1 MATEQVHR
9 TLICSIVFL
18 DIVGYSKQPVSRQL
32 VLKDAF
38 NTHIAD
44 SIKHIAEIDRVIL
57 DTGDGA
63 SICFMGD
70 PEDALFS
77 AITLRDAFYR
87 ATIGE
92 LPDLMVRI
100 GINLGPIK
108 QVQDLNGQRNI
119 LGDGINV
126 AQRVMSFADPNQIL
140 VSRSYYE
147 VVSCM
152 SQEFSTLFH
161 YLGARADKH
170 VREHVVYEVR
180 LAGASSASGKEAP
193 ADAGSGS
200 TESAVAEPAMPEVGQ
215 LVATDRAGP
224 GISLDAAQLEQA
236 RLALARHIGP
246 LAGMIVTRAVTK
258 ARDLDHFYSLL
269 AEQIDDPRERA
280 QFLQARQDAA
290 PTETP
295 AAALTTA
302 QGATP
307 VGIGRNTPAYAL
319 IEREFSQALGPMAKL
334 ILMREAPRAS
344 SLVHLCQTLAQHI
357 DEPAARAAFVKTISH

>member
-1 MATEQVHR
+1 MATEHVHR

-44 SIKHIAEIDRVIL
+44 SIKNIAEMDRVIL

-77 AITLRDAFYR
+77 AIALRDAFYR
-87 ATIGE
+87 ATTGE
-92 LPDLMVRI
+92 MPDLMVRI

-180 LAGASSASGKEAP
+180 LAGATSASAKEVP
-193 ADAGSGS
+193 AEAGSGT

-215 LVATDRAGP
+215 LDRAGP

-236 RLALARHIGP
+236 RMALARHIGP
-246 LAGMIVTRAVTK
+246 LAGVIVTRAVTK
-258 ARDLDHFYSLL
+258 ARDLGHFHSLL

-280 QFLQARQDAA
+280 QFLQARQGVA
-290 PTETP
+290 PTGTP
-295 AAALTTA
+295 ATPEATA

-307 VGIGRNTPAYAL
+307 VGIAQNTPAYAV
-319 IEREFSQALGPMAKL
+319 IERAFSQALGPMAKL
-334 ILMREAPRAS
+334 ILMREAPRTS
-344 SLVHLCQTLAQHI
+344 SLTELYKTLARHI
-357 DEPAARAAFVKTISH
+357 DEPAARAAFVKAISH